1 MASSQKKRKHEEE
14 EGVGETECYDLS
26 DEQLL
31 EIVCMVRANN
41 PIEVPPTVFNL
52 HSVCINRH
60 FNNNEYVYEI
70 NIGQNNM
77 DMLPEYI
84 TIECFNISLI

>member
-1 MASSQKKRKHEEE
+1 MASSPKKRKHEEE
-14 EGVGETECYDLS
+14 EGAGETERYDLS

-31 EIVCMVRANN
+31 EIVRMVRANN
-41 PIEVPPTVFNL
+41 AIEVPPTVFNL
-52 HSVCINRH
+52 HSVRINRH

-77 DMLPEYI
+77 DMLPEYV